1 MDNLCLGTTQEHTS
15 RLCGVYGV
23 LCGFGVCGV
32 CGVIGGFGVYG
43 DLCGFGVLGVL
54 GGVCGVLGGFDV
66 VFFVSV
72 VSCVCGVFGG
82 RCRQLPAAL
91 AATPGRQAL
100 AGRQPH
106 TRGTGLM
113 RLEWREDGTS
123 RDKIKMHTTLPLALS
138 LALSPSLSLSWFM

>member
-1 MDNLCLGTTQEHTS
+1 MNESFVCAVFFASSIVTS
-15 RLCGVYGV
+15 CASKSSALAMISAS
-23 LCGFGVCGV
+23 
-32 CGVIGGFGVYG
+32 GVIGGFGVYG

-91 AATPGRQAL
+91 TATPGRQAL

-113 RLEWREDGTS
+113 RLAWREDRTS
-123 RDKIKMHTTLPLALS
+123 RDKMKMHTTLSLALS
-138 LALSPSLSLSWFM
+138 LALPPSLSLSWFM